1 MLQRI
6 SIVNGNVTYLSIV
19 PGQINTKSKVKAT
32 AATKDV
38 IFAVRNFLRK
48 IIFIQSL
55 TKDGAYRV
63 KLTPSRKGN
72 CGNLQM
78 QH

>member
-48 IIFIQSL
+48 IIFIQSS
-55 TKDGAYRV
+55 TKDGAYKV
-63 KLTPSRKGN
+63 
-72 CGNLQM
+72 
-78 QH
+78 